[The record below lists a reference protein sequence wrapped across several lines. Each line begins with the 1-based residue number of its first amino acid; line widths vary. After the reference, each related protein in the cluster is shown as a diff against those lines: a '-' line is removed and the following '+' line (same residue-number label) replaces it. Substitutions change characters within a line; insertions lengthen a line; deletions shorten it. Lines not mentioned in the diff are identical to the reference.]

1 METSLFNRVQAGLL
15 ALATVALLV
24 LAVFNLLAEQHY
36 DRPYDGVW
44 WREAKGGLVADRV
57 LPDMPGERAGI
68 QQHDL
73 LTAVNGEPVTPHCRP
88 GARYSIA
95 SAAMAWLNTA
105 LPATAFRWIRR

>member
-44 WREAKGGLVADRV
+44 WHEAKGGLVADRV

-68 QQHDL
+68 
-73 LTAVNGEPVTPHCRP
+73 
-88 GARYSIA
+88 
-95 SAAMAWLNTA
+95 
-105 LPATAFRWIRR
+105 AT